1 METKSAT
8 IQTTPSFFDPL
19 RPFVFATI
27 SSCAATSVIQPI
39 DTLKVRLQILSE
51 SKGAGQ
57 VVETGVFRT
66 LKGIIAQEGVKGLY
80 RGLDSAL
87 LRQATYGTIRIGAYR
102 ALCEWQQGDLCNN
115 GSLSFGKK
123 LFYSLFSG
131 SIGSFFGNPFDV
143 VLVRFQ
149 SDQTLPVD
157 QRRNYKGV
165 ADAFARMYREEG
177 LLSFW
182 KGFYISLLRA
192 ATMTGG
198 MLSINDEVKERIVNL
213 RGIKKPDT
221 AANLSAA
228 AVSGVACSFA
238 SLPFDNV
245 KTKLQ
250 KMKAGSDGKMPYAGI
265 VDCFR
270 KSFAREGITG
280 FWAGYPTFYMRVAPH
295 AMIVLILD
303 NFLNTSYKKWSE
315 RIH

>member
-1 METKSAT
+1 MESKSAT
-8 IQTTPSFFDPL
+8 QQSSSSIFDTL
-19 RPFVFATI
+19 RPFIFATI
-27 SSCAATSVIQPI
+27 SSCTATSVIQPI

-51 SKGAGQ
+51 SRGAGQ
-57 VVETGVFRT
+57 KVESGVFRT
-66 LKGIIAQEGVKGLY
+66 LNGIIAQEGVKGLY

-102 ALCEWQQGDLCNN
+102 ALCEWEQGGLCNN
-115 GSLSFGKK
+115 ASLSFSKK
-123 LFYSLFSG
+123 LFYSLLSG

-157 QRRNYKGV
+157 QRRNYKSV
-165 ADAFARMYREEG
+165 SDAFARMYSEEG

-182 KGFYISLLRA
+182 KGYLISLLRA

-198 MLSINDEVKERIVNL
+198 MLSINDEVKERIVQL
-213 RGIKKPDT
+213 RGIQKPDT
-221 AANLSAA
+221 AANLAAA

-250 KMKAGSDGKMPYAGI
+250 KMKAGPDGKMPYAG
-265 VDCFR
+265 VMDCFR
-270 KSFAREGITG
+270 KSFTREGITG

-303 NFLNTSYKKWSE
+303 NFLNTSYKKWSQKN
-315 RIH
+315 H